1 MRDAVRA
8 VEDIFRQIGAGE
20 AESLPRRRLKL
31 PGGRRPA
38 RVFHSMAAASAALG
52 FFGLKAYASGRDG
65 ARFVFLL
72 FEQESGALAA
82 VMEADALGRI
92 RTGAAT
98 GVAADHLAPPGA
110 ASVGIVGCGGQA
122 RTQLEALAAVRPVTR
137 VDAYCRSP
145 ERRAKFAEEM
155 TEALGIPVH
164 PAASAEAAVRD
175 RDLVVAITSSRT
187 PVVRGAW
194 LSSGAFVA
202 AAGGNS
208 RSRRELDAEAVLGR
222 GRIVVDDLRQ
232 AREECGDLTA
242 LADAGDLDWGAVES
256 LGAVVAGGRSAAGP
270 GAGAGPPAG
279 GSLFESQGIAA
290 EDLAAAVLVYRRA
303 AAEAPPLAGGAA
315 APRGVAARGES
326 PGSPRR
332 REAPTGEGCGEGVA
346 PSPR

>member
-8 VEDIFRQIGAGE
+8 VEDIFRRIGAGE

-52 FFGLKAYASGRDG
+52 FCGLKAYASGRDG

-98 GVAADHLAPPGA
+98 GVAADHLAPASA

-145 ERRAKFAEEM
+145 ERRAEFAEEM

-164 PAASAEAAVRD
+164 AAESAEAAVRD

-242 LADAGDLDWGAVES
+242 LADAGDLDWSAVES
-256 LGAVVAGGRSAAGP
+256 LAAVVAGGRSV
-270 GAGAGPPAG
+270 AGAGRPAA

-315 APRGVAARGES
+315 APRGVPARGES

>member
-1 MRDAVRA
+1 MTPRYFPEGLVREALPMRDAIGA
-8 VEDIFRQIGAGE
+8 VEDIFRQIGSGE

-52 FFGLKAYASGRDG
+52 YCGLKAYTSGRDG
-65 ARFVFLL
+65 ARFVFML

-82 VMEADALGRI
+82 VLEADALGRI

-98 GVAADHLAPPGA
+98 GVAADYLAPA
-110 ASVGIVGCGGQA
+110 DADSVGIVGCGGQA
-122 RTQLEALAAVRPVTR
+122 RTQLEALAVVRPVTR

-145 ERRAKFAEEM
+145 ERRARFAEEM
-155 TEALGIPVH
+155 TAALGIPVH
-164 PAASAEAAVRD
+164 AAASAEAAVRG
-175 RDLVVAITSSRT
+175 RGLVVAVTSART

-194 LSSGAFVA
+194 LSSGVFAA

-232 AREECGDLTA
+232 AQEECGDLTA
-242 LADAGDLDWGAVES
+242 LADAGSLDWSAVES
-256 LGAVVAGGRSAAGP
+256 LGAVVAAGRPA
-270 GAGAGPPAG
+270 AGAGPPAAG
-279 GSLFESQGIAA
+279 ALFESQGIAA

-303 AAEAPPLAGGAA
+303 AAEAPLLPAG
-315 APRGVAARGES
+315 AP
-326 PGSPRR
+326 
-332 REAPTGEGCGEGVA
+332 A
-346 PSPR
+346 PSAGTGAE

>member
-8 VEDIFRQIGAGE
+8 VEDIFRRIGAGE

-52 FFGLKAYASGRDG
+52 FCGLKAYASGRDG

-98 GVAADHLAPPGA
+98 GVAADHLAPAGA

-145 ERRAKFAEEM
+145 ERRAGFAEEM

-164 PAASAEAAVRD
+164 AAESAEAAVRD

-256 LGAVVAGGRSAAGP
+256 LAAVVAGGRSV
-270 GAGAGPPAG
+270 AGAGRPAA

-290 EDLAAAVLVYRRA
+290 EDLAAAMLVYRRA

-315 APRGVAARGES
+315 APRGVPARGES

>member
-1 MRDAVRA
+1 MTARYFPEGLVREALPMRDAIRA

-38 RVFHSMAAASAALG
+38 RVLHTMAAASAALG
-52 FFGLKAYASGRDG
+52 YCGLKAYTSGRDG
-65 ARFVFLL
+65 ARFVFSL
-72 FEQESGALAA
+72 FEQESGELAA

-98 GVAADHLAPPGA
+98 GVAADHLAPAGA

-122 RTQLEALAAVRPVTR
+122 RTQLEALAAVRPVAR

-145 ERRAKFAEEM
+145 ERRAEFAREM
-155 TEALGIPVH
+155 TEALGVPVH
-164 PAASAEAAVRD
+164 AAASAEAAVSGRA
-175 RDLVVAITSSRT
+175 LVVAVTSART

-194 LSSGAFVA
+194 LSAEAFVA

-208 RSRRELDAEAVLGR
+208 RSRRELDEEAVLGR

-232 AREECGDLTA
+232 AREECGDLAA
-242 LADAGDLDWGAVES
+242 LADAGSLDWKAVES
-256 LGAVVAGGRSAAGP
+256 LGAVVAAGRPAPGAGPP
-270 GAGAGPPAG
+270 GAGA
-279 GSLFESQGIAA
+279 LFESQGIAA

-303 AAEAPPLAGGAA
+303 AAEAPLLAGGAFGA
-315 APRGVAARGES
+315 GAE
-326 PGSPRR
+326 
-332 REAPTGEGCGEGVA
+332 
-346 PSPR
+346 

>member
-8 VEDIFRQIGAGE
+8 VEDIFRQVGAGE

-38 RVFHSMAAASAALG
+38 RVFHNMAAASAALG
-52 FFGLKAYASGRDG
+52 YCGLKAYASGRDG

-98 GVAADHLAPPGA
+98 GVAADHLAPAGA

-145 ERRAKFAEEM
+145 ERRAGFAGEM

-164 PAASAEAAVRD
+164 AAASAEAAVRD

-242 LADAGDLDWGAVES
+242 LADAGDLDWSAVES
-256 LGAVVAGGRSAAGP
+256 LGAVVAGGRSAAGASKSAAA
-270 GAGAGPPAG
+270 AGRPAG

-315 APRGVAARGES
+315 AP
-326 PGSPRR
+326 GSGIGA
-332 REAPTGEGCGEGVA
+332 E
-346 PSPR
+346 